1 MAGSLI
7 YSYMLGLWS
16 CGWQSDIYIY
26 VGLCSHVAGSR
37 IYVGFCGHVTDSQIA
52 MSGFV

>member
-1 MAGSLI
+1 MAGSL
-7 YSYMLGLWS
+7 
-16 CGWQSDIYIY
+16 IYIY

-52 MSGFV
+52 MLGFV